1 MIDHGNKYKTTC
13 TSSIF
18 CSSVTNPV
26 IEKRGNNYHDGK
38 LYHER
43 EFGREFGPKCT
54 KGDRMGCGLQFSG
67 DGDLSCVNVF
77 FTKNGCIVG
86 SIERMQHPLHGF
98 YPLIGLH
105 SVGEKVRYLGHWR
118 RLPDTLQEPMEEEHS
133 PSEFWL
139 RSNGIWFTEDKLT
152 LEYAGNRG
160 VGQDVAMAL
169 ANFPISLQNHYFEL
183 EILENGVEGAIA
195 IGLGSISYP
204 LHRHPGWNSGGIGYH
219 ADDGQLFK
227 GVGIGKAFGP
237 KCSAGDK
244 MGCGVRFSVEDDNWE
259 TESIES
265 GSDYRA
271 EEIPMDSEDTESS
284 GGSDYD
290 SDGSDFDRYLRIPKQ
305 LSRSQSHPRGSKTKW
320 TVYFTKNGE
329 LVGETECPVPTG
341 GFYPVVA
348 MLSKGEKILVDF
360 EPLSG

>member
-271 EEIPMDSEDTESS
+271 EEIPMDSEDTERIEPMKWMLHSLNTADNTTILS
-284 GGSDYD
+284 EENIDTRQVAITTKLKTTPHSVSFGTLGTKFSAKFSLVIELAVVVIVPSFFNHRISD
-290 SDGSDFDRYLRIPKQ
+290 
-305 LSRSQSHPRGSKTKW
+305 
-320 TVYFTKNGE
+320 
-329 LVGETECPVPTG
+329 
-341 GFYPVVA
+341 
-348 MLSKGEKILVDF
+348 
-360 EPLSG
+360 